1 MRRKTEELR
10 LADVSD
16 VVDEDRLLPP
26 VHPGRILK
34 QDFLEPLG
42 ISESRL
48 ARETFLLP
56 TRINKI
62 VRGER
67 GITAD
72 TALRLGK
79 FFGTTPE
86 FWLNLQARFDL
97 ESRSEDADFSAELAR
112 IRSLRESA

>member
-1 MRRKTEELR
+1 MRINTEDLDGLDLTDAAEGER
-10 LADVSD
+10 LT
-16 VVDEDRLLPP
+16 P
-26 VHPGRILK
+26 VHPGEILK
-34 QDFLEPLG
+34 LDFLEPLG

-72 TALRLGK
+72 TALRLAR
-79 FFGTTPE
+79 FFGTSPV
-86 FWLNLQARFDL
+86 FWLNLQNRYEL
-97 ESRSEDADFSAELAR
+97 EVREEDEALSKELAR
-112 IRSLRESA
+112 IRVFEASG